1 MPMTER
7 RLRMHAWLRR
17 TELDRRLAEGTNPT
31 TDPLR
36 AMRARQLSSRRYRR
50 ALSAGLRRLVEEG
63 CATDPAWRIAVPAVN
78 RDAVR
83 DARKP
88 LLSLARKL
96 VDCEHPCPRA
106 VALASYLVC
115 DPKSPAYWEPTGA
128 TVADL
133 ASTALG
139 TIDHQP
145 LR

>member
-1 MPMTER
+1 MTEK
-7 RLRMHAWLRR
+7 RLWMHAWLAR

-36 AMRARQLSSRRYRR
+36 AMRARQLGSRRYRR
-50 ALSAGLRRLVEEG
+50 ALSAGLRRLAAEG
-63 CATDPAWRIAVPAVN
+63 CATGPGRRIAVPPVN

-83 DARKP
+83 EAREP
-88 LLSLARKL
+88 LLLLARKL
-96 VDCEHPCPRA
+96 LESEHPCPRA

-115 DPKSPAYWEPTGA
+115 DPQSPAYWEPTGV

-133 ASTALG
+133 AAAALG
-139 TIDHQP
+139 TIDDQP

>member
-1 MPMTER
+1 MTEK
-7 RLRMHAWLRR
+7 RLWMHAWLAR

-36 AMRARQLSSRRYRR
+36 AMRARQLGSRRYRR
-50 ALSAGLRRLVEEG
+50 ALSAGLRRLAAEG
-63 CATDPAWRIAVPAVN
+63 CATGPGRRIAVPPVN

-83 DARKP
+83 EAREP

-96 VDCEHPCPRA
+96 LESEHPCPRA

-115 DPKSPAYWEPTGA
+115 DAQSPAYWEPTGV

-133 ASTALG
+133 AAAALG
-139 TIDHQP
+139 TIDDQP

>member
-7 RLRMHAWLRR
+7 RLRIHAWLRR

-36 AMRARQLSSRRYRR
+36 AMRARQLGSRRYRR
-50 ALSAGLRRLVEEG
+50 ALSAGLRRLVAEAY
-63 CATDPAWRIAVPAVN
+63 ATDPAWRVAVPPVN

-83 DARKP
+83 DAREP
-88 LLSLARKL
+88 LLSLARRL
-96 VDCEHPCPRA
+96 VECEFPCPRA

-115 DPKSPAYWEPTGA
+115 DPQSPAYWEPTGA
-128 TVADL
+128 TLADL

>member
-1 MPMTER
+1 MTET
-7 RLRMHAWLRR
+7 RLQVHAWLRR

-36 AMRARQLSSRRYRR
+36 AMRARQLDRRRYRR
-50 ALSAGLRRLVEEG
+50 ALSAGLRRLVAEG
-63 CATDPAWRIAVPAVN
+63 CATGPRRQLAVPPVN

-83 DARKP
+83 EAREP
-88 LLSLARKL
+88 LLSLAREL
-96 VDCEHPCPRA
+96 VESEHPCPRA

-115 DPKSPAYWEPTGA
+115 DPQSPAYWETTGV

-133 ASTALG
+133 ASAALG
-139 TIDHQP
+139 TIDDQP